1 MAKFEKS
8 QEYDIISRMASRR
21 RKLQRSQSTLTSS
34 SLHGSLNSDSDPI
47 GTLETTNILS
57 KADRSS
63 STASLRRIFDSFRG
77 KNSENNN
84 IVEKLHQYSWKYAT
98 WSSSKRSKSM
108 PNVEQQNKF
117 AQHNQS
123 LNEERDKNA
132 TNNFSWSETSGVKI
146 IRSLSDLNQALGKH
160 QIL

>member
-98 WSSSKRSKSM
+98 WGSKRSKSM
-108 PNVEQQNKF
+108 TNVEQQVRLIH
-117 AQHNQS
+117 HNQS
-123 LNEERDKNA
+123 FHEEQDKNA
-132 TNNFSWSETSGVKI
+132 KNNFSWSETSGVKI
-146 IRSLSDLNQALGKH
+146 IRSLSDLNQALGK
-160 QIL
+160 